1 MKSQTPDL
9 ILMDIRMPVMDGVEA
24 TKKIKQN
31 PALSKIP
38 VVVVLTASAT
48 QKEREKIEALSI
60 FDAYIIKPII
70 DLDEFIN
77 KVESLL
83 RRKGNG

>member
-1 MKSQTPDL
+1 
-9 ILMDIRMPVMDGVEA
+9 MPVMDGVEA